1 MKALSVLLL
10 LALPAAA
17 LAQDSGFQPRGEYLF
32 RTDAVQN
39 GQPVCTEVW
48 TFGADGQLA
57 IESGAERV
65 QKRFRIENDRDG
77 TWIVSETL
85 STNHQPDCIGAIAV
99 EIDRGERRS
108 FVVPLNNG
116 TVLTCPPPGH
126 TADGIPIIGSC
137 YGRIIPMDQVG

>member
-10 LALPAAA
+10 LALPAVA

-48 TFGADGQLA
+48 TFGDDGKLA

-65 QKRFRIENDRDG
+65 QKLFHIETDRDG

-85 STNHQPDCIGAIAV
+85 STNGQPDCMGHATPTV
-99 EIDRGERRS
+99 TPGERRS
-108 FVVPLNNG
+108 HIVPLNNG
-116 TVLTCPPPGH
+116 TVVTCPPPGH
-126 TADGIPIIGSC
+126 TSDGIPITGDC
-137 YGRIIPMDQVG
+137 YGRLIPMDQVG